1 MRETRVDWIC
11 RGQKSLA
18 IAYMEDYLHR
28 RRSIGPMRRR
38 FRMSD
43 RFLAS
48 MLSFLTISIVAA
60 FLAPGVLSGQTAS
73 PAVVTWTPPRTPD
86 GQPDLQG
93 IWTNPT
99 ITPFERPD
107 EFAGKEFLTDKEAA
121 ELEAQTAANS
131 VDRPPAAGDTGT
143 YNQFWFD
150 RGTK

>member
-1 MRETRVDWIC
+1 MD
-11 RGQKSLA
+11 L
-18 IAYMEDYLHR
+18 
-28 RRSIGPMRRR
+28 
-38 FRMSD
+38 RMSH
-43 RFLAS
+43 RFLLAMGS
-48 MLSFLTISIVAA
+48 LMLWAA
-60 FLAPGVLSGQTAS
+60 LPAAGQAPAKAAPGK
-73 PAVVTWTPPRTPD
+73 PWTQGRTPD

-99 ITPFERPD
+99 ITPFERPV
-107 EFAGKEFLTDKEAA
+107 ELAGKAFLTDKEAA